1 MAQRSAPCHFFQLQ
15 LPPPSPSPP
24 PPRLLLRLLSLLL
37 LLLLFL
43 FTLSQIA
50 EKASLTPYCLSSA
63 IKRRKCVS
71 GIWIFSA
78 WIWHED
84 IIDAAKKERFTVQKL
99 IEAQRTQEA
108 ADQVNQAVNERLKM
122 NKILRLTK
130 ALDCYLGIIE
140 RSTKQLGSFY
150 WVYIP
155 NTRETKPLFTWM
167 S

>member
-71 GIWIFSA
+71 GIWNFSA

-140 RSTKQLGSFY
+140 RSTKQLGGFLLS
-150 WVYIP
+150 VYP
-155 NTRETKPLFTWM
+155 EYKGN
-167 S
+167 

>member
-1 MAQRSAPCHFFQLQ
+1 MAQRSAPCHFFSCSYHL
-15 LPPPSPSPP
+15 LP
-24 PPRLLLRLLSLLL
+24 LLL
-37 LLLLFL
+37 LLLVFFFVFSVFSSFFSSSFL
-43 FTLSQIA
+43 LSLSQIA

-71 GIWIFSA
+71 GIWNFSA

-140 RSTKQLGSFY
+140 RSTKQLGGFLLS
-150 WVYIP
+150 VYP
-155 NTRETKPLFTWM
+155 EYKGN
-167 S
+167 

>member
-1 MAQRSAPCHFFQLQ
+1 MPFFQLQ

-71 GIWIFSA
+71 GIWNFSA